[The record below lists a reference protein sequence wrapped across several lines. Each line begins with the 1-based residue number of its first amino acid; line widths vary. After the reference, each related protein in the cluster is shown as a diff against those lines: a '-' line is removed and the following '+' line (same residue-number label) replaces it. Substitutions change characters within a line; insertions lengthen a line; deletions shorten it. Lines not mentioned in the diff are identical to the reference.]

1 MLADKNILELKYE
14 IIVNMLAEKLNISK
28 EEALEIFYHSD
39 TYELISNGIADMH
52 CLSEQYLVEDI
63 IRRKTICQ

>member
-14 IIVNMLAEKLNISK
+14 IIVNMLAEKLSISK
-28 EEALEIFYHSD
+28 DKALEMFYHSD
-39 TYELISNGIADMH
+39 TYDLISNGIADMH

-63 IRRKTICQ
+63 IKHHK